1 MDFNEYQMRAQKFDT
16 FSYEDFLVA
25 GAKVDNLGLLEKILG
40 LMGESGEVCEKVKKV
55 IRDEKGVASEEKK
68 KEIVKEMGDVL
79 WYLAMVSKYLGVKF
93 EEVAKMNLKKLEDR
107 LERNKIHGAGDNR

>member
-16 FSYEDFLVA
+16 FSYEDFLAA

-55 IRDEKGVASEEKK
+55 IRDEKGVVSEEKK